1 LYGLRA
7 RFLANAPVAA
17 AMQSALS
24 ATGVCRAQ
32 ECRGSVVLR
41 SLILALTKKR
51 RLVLSHYTTEPG
63 CTLEGALVKTGYS
76 EKRAKITA
84 CELRRDPEFV
94 AAIERK
100 QAAALAKLEREAL
113 TDEEVIN
120 GIRDIDAE
128 CQLAGPVANF
138 LALRLKAHELL
149 CKIRGMFIERVEL
162 GFGAE
167 LAREIAAARERAE
180 MPDLPPLIEGATDDK
195 DLSEN

>member
-1 LYGLRA
+1 
-7 RFLANAPVAA
+7 
-17 AMQSALS
+17 M
-24 ATGVCRAQ
+24 
-32 ECRGSVVLR
+32 
-41 SLILALTKKR
+41 ALTKKR

-63 CTLEGALVKTGYS
+63 CTLEDALIKTGYS

-100 QAAALAKLEREAL
+100 QAAALAKLEREPL

-149 CKIRGMFIERVEL
+149 CKVRGMFIEKIEL
-162 GFGAE
+162 GWGAE
-167 LAREIAAARERAE
+167 LAKEMELARERAK
-180 MPDLPPLIEGATDDK
+180 LPPLIEGTTDK
-195 DLSEN
+195 DLTEN